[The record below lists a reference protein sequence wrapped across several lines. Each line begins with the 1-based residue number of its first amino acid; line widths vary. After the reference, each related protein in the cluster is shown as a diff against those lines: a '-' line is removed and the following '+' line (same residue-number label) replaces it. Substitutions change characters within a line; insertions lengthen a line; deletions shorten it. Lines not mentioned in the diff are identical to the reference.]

1 MQSETKKQSI
11 MGTWSRSTAVA
22 CLALMLCF
30 IASSAFA
37 TNSWT
42 ASTGSWGT
50 ASGWSSGVVPAATE
64 QVKIKDGTTCTVDVN
79 TCVMGTQKL
88 TVGTTDIAA
97 VLNIVSG
104 GTLNAGAEVQVGDA
118 GGVIGRITQTDGT
131 VNLVNG
137 TASAKLEVGYKAGF
151 GYYTISGGT
160 INGDAT
166 YSQLQVGASGATG
179 GNGTFTVQGT
189 GGSISVSKL
198 YVGASTATAQ
208 YTGTGTLAFEINGGV
223 SAINAGSVNIDPTG
237 ILAAVAN
244 LSVTKTGA
252 LPTGNIILV
261 NNTGSSQVAGV
272 FDSLNGGG
280 AGSAA
285 EGAIVALGGINYTLT
300 YKYDSGDGKL
310 NDVALLI
317 PEPASM
323 LLLGLGLLAVRR
335 NKK

>member
-1 MQSETKKQSI
+1 MRKYSGVLL
-11 MGTWSRSTAVA
+11 MV
-22 CLALMLCF
+22 CL
-30 IASSAFA
+30 IAGSAFA

-50 ASGWSSGVVPAATE
+50 ASGWNSSTLGAGVVPNGSE
-64 QVKIKDGTTCTVDVN
+64 QVKIMDGNTCTVDVA
-79 TCVMGTQKL
+79 TCVFGTQKL
-88 TVGTTDIAA
+88 TVGTTTTQAT
-97 VLNIVSG
+97 LNIVSG